1 MDILNQYPELASFL
15 DDGSVYDVTA
25 SEFRAD
31 DQRWLLVTQ
40 RGPEDGGQ
48 LLFRITEEGLK
59 PEAIDTALDLNPASR
74 GLELSRA
81 PNPVYAPSSD
91 EDQVTTAATMREQV
105 NVFSTRTGPDGG
117 NLACVW
123 AVRHLVRKALNRWIT
138 RTDSTSTFAT
148 ELENGF
154 RRTFTE
160 AEVPASGIIISPTIW
175 GLGSMR
181 GRHGH
186 VGLLGPRE
194 PGVDRLIY
202 SNSSVRAR
210 WEQNFTLSAWKQR
223 YEVTKGLRVLFFPL
237 PMLAPAGTRSPEAE
251 TFSRDFRVPL
261 SGDAADDG
269 LQPDPLAGEGIPE
282 RSLVLNRDATR
293 ADAGLPIDHAKTLKV
308 ARFMKANFGPAMK
321 NAVAG
326 TPFSVDLLCGIA
338 CKETA
343 IFWGGLIDT
352 LPLSKIIERCVFDA
366 SGDFPGAP
374 RNAFPPNTA
383 AFRERYGN
391 AFTAMLID
399 EANQTRALRNYGPK
413 QWVYKGY
420 GIFQYDLQHVVT
432 DEAFFREKQWY
443 SFDTCLTKAVD
454 ELKKKYAATG
464 DLWRAVRAYNGSGPR
479 ATQYAN
485 HVMQFAEWCATVPM
499 P

>member
-15 DDGSVYDVTA
+15 DDASPYEVTA

-31 DQRWLLVTQ
+31 DQRWLLITQ

-74 GLELSRA
+74 GDELSRA
-81 PNPVYAPSSD
+81 PAPVYAASP
-91 EDQVTTAATMREQV
+91 EADQVAAAAKMKEQV
-105 NVFSTRTGPDGG
+105 NIFSTRTGPDGG

-123 AVRHLVRKALNRWIT
+123 AVRHIVRNALDRWIT

-160 AEVPASGIIISPTIW
+160 AEVPAGGIIISPTIW
-175 GLGSMR
+175 GSGSMQ

-186 VGLLGPRE
+186 VGLLGPHE

-202 SNSSVRAR
+202 SNSSARAR

-237 PMLAPAGTRSPEAE
+237 PMLAPAVNRSDDA
-251 TFSRDFRVPL
+251 FSRDFRIPL
-261 SGDAADDG
+261 DDDAADYG
-269 LQPDPLAGEGIPE
+269 LQPDPLAGEGIPQ
-282 RSLVLNRDATR
+282 RSLVLDRDATR
-293 ADAGLPIDHAKTLKV
+293 ADSGLPINHAQALKV
-308 ARFMKANFGPAMK
+308 ARFMKTQFGAAMK
-321 NAVAG
+321 DAAAG

-343 IFWGGLIDT
+343 IFWVGLIDT
-352 LPLSKIIERCVFDA
+352 LAVNKIVERCVFDA
-366 SGDFPGAP
+366 NGDFPGAP
-374 RNAFPPNTA
+374 RSAFPRNTA
-383 AFRERYGN
+383 AFRERYGD

-420 GIFQYDLQHVVT
+420 GIFQYDLQYVVS
-432 DEAFFREKQWY
+432 DEAFFRQKQWY
-443 SFDTCLTKAVD
+443 SFDTCLAKAVS
-454 ELKKKYAATG
+454 ELKKKYAITG
-464 DLWRAVRAYNGSGPR
+464 DLWRAVKAYNGSGPR
-479 ATQYAN
+479 ATEYAN
-485 HVMQFAEWCATVPM
+485 HVMQYAEWCATVPM